1 MPEPATAP
9 WGLSIS
15 DADFA
20 KLKAGLEPMDQDDK
34 WRYAAT
40 DDSESGTVTIHIV
53 RVGMGHELYS
63 VVVRPGDGRA
73 KIEAI
78 SWSQDQGGIRI
89 SEGVAK
95 KHVVVLS
102 RCNLE
107 CDFEALPDFDSEDF
121 FDEPAVDAVNNV
133 SNGINGTR

>member
-1 MPEPATAP
+1 MYRIPITPEPVTAP

-15 DADFA
+15 NADFA

-34 WRYAAT
+34 WRYTAT
-40 DDSESGTVTIHIV
+40 DDSEGGTVTIRIV

-63 VVVRPGDGRA
+63 IV
-73 KIEAI
+73 
-78 SWSQDQGGIRI
+78 GGLHI

-107 CDFEALPDFDSEDF
+107 CDFEALPEFDSEDF
-121 FDEPAVDAVNNV
+121 FDEPGADTVNNV
-133 SNGINGTR
+133 SNGTNGTNGTNGINGINGTR